1 MTTYKI
7 AEQQYISDL
16 SARTASN
23 ELQLLHCALGVASE
37 YSELMAAIIKVDTVN
52 IVEEIGDMAWYIAM
66 GIRTMPIDFDINN
79 YKGDHSINCTAELR
93 DLVSDIADV
102 AKRSHF
108 YVMPDYD
115 RLGLVLQKF
124 WFLLKEL
131 TDLYVTDRNMP
142 SREDAFLFVLEKN
155 IAKLKIRFPHKFDAD
170 SAVNR
175 NTDAERRELEK

>member
-1 MTTYKI
+1 MTTYNI

-52 IVEEIGDMAWYIAM
+52 ILEEIGDMAWYIAM
-66 GIRTMPIDFDINN
+66 GIRTMPREFNIND

-102 AKRSHF
+102 AKRAHF
-108 YVMPDYD
+108 YAKPDYD
-115 RLGLVLQKF
+115 RLGLTLKKF

-142 SREDAFLFVLEKN
+142 IREDAFLFVLEKN
-155 IAKLKIRFPHKFDAD
+155 IAKLKVRFPLKFDGDA
-170 SAVNR
+170 AVNR
-175 NTDAERRELEK
+175 DTSAERAELEK